1 MSSPAQIRASN
12 KYNKTHTIL
21 KGIRF
26 NKNTEK
32 EMIEW
37 LENRQFSPY
46 VKQLIQADME
56 AHKKQNQDYK
66 ESREWSSLFFT
77 LIV

>member
-66 ESREWSSLFFT
+66 ESRE
-77 LIV
+77 

>member
-1 MSSPAQIRASN
+1 MSSEAQIRASN

-37 LENRQFSPY
+37 LKNKQFSPY
-46 VKQLIQADME
+46 VKQLILKDME
-56 AHKKQNQDYK
+56 GQK
-66 ESREWSSLFFT
+66 SRQEEEEN
-77 LIV
+77 